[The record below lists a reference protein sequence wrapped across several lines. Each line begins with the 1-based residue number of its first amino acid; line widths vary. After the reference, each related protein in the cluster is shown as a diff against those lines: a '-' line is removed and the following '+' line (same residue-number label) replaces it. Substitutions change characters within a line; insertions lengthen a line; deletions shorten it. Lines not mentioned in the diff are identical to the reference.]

1 MDCKT
6 ADNGEHVVEYGK
18 NSPVGVKWTDC
29 VVALSNSSNGSEI
42 CLVHSIFNDPTRV
55 YSFDEIQLLDKIDL
69 RLDIPM
75 IQARIHPSYEAL
87 NRMLL
92 NECKN
97 IPPELLWFLVMRE
110 ADRGGAL
117 LSKFLYKDEYP
128 WNLYTLSSSAR
139 SGNVPLLKY

>member
-18 NSPVGVKWTDC
+18 NSPVGVKCSDC
-29 VVALSNSSNGSEI
+29 VVALSNFISGSEI

-55 YSFDEIQLLDKIDL
+55 YTPDEILLLDKIDL

-75 IQARIHPSYEAL
+75 IQARLHPSYSAL
-87 NRMLL
+87 KRMLL

-97 IPPELLWFLVMRE
+97 IPPELLWFLVMRK
-110 ADRGGAL
+110 ADRGGVL
-117 LSKFLYKDEYP
+117 LSKFLNKDEYP
-128 WNLYTLSSSAR
+128 WNLYTLYSSAR
-139 SGNVPLLKY
+139 DGNVPLLKY